1 MAACTLRRSGSET
14 GTDPVITWET
24 VPTET
29 PASSATFLM
38 LGIAVRLQ
46 FLQADMPRF
55 DLHRRTLVNLDADQ
69 PFKFTT
75 CGIVVNQHAGDA
87 AVEHLDDGV
96 AAGDQVEFVPIL
108 AFDQLLQFLAIANG
122 ADDRG
127 LLPLADIGELAAHG
141 EKAAAAL
148 FVYLAGVALLAVHIG
163 LVALHGEL
171 DVGEFDAA
179 ELDAAVEAG
188 QLELELQF
196 EIGRTA
202 APPDEERVL
211 DGLLV
216 GGSLADDG
224 AVFDAPELRIA
235 FPSGQRLAIED
246 GLVAGFLDGWNHGPA
261 SARLGVH
268 RAGGNQDG
276 EVRT

>member
-1 MAACTLRRSGSET
+1 MSVLSVRAAAAAHH
-14 GTDPVITWET
+14 
-24 VPTET
+24 
-29 PASSATFLM
+29 PAIGQLDHP
-38 LGIAVRLQ
+38 IAVRRI
-46 FLQADMPRF
+46 AHRVRH
-55 DLHRRTLVNLDADQ
+55 LH
-69 PFKFTT
+69 
-75 CGIVVNQHAGDA
+75 
-87 AVEHLDDGV
+87 DGG
-96 AAGDQVEFVPIL
+96 ASGDQVEVVPIL
-108 AFDQLLQFLAIANG
+108 AFDQLFQLLAIANG

-216 GGSLADDG
+216 GGSQADDG

-261 SARLGVH
+261 SALLR
-268 RAGGNQDG
+268 
-276 EVRT
+276 